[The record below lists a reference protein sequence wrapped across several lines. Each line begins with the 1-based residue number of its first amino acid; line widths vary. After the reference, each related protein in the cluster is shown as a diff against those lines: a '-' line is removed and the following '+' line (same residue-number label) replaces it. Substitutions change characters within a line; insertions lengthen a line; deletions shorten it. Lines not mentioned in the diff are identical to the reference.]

1 MRSSG
6 DLGTL
11 SAFWKPSLSNG
22 DALDPLSV
30 PMLVARGVE
39 SSLVWIA
46 FWTSASFCA
55 KTARDSN
62 IEIEKSSCAVH
73 DALFIAMSGELQSP
87 TREVIDA
94 QKDGTITIA
103 KDELGDANAYG
114 LLQARDASTPTNT
127 QTTVTCA
134 NACRTSASLT

>member
-1 MRSSG
+1 MRR
-6 DLGTL
+6 
-11 SAFWKPSLSNG
+11 
-22 DALDPLSV
+22 
-30 PMLVARGVE
+30 ARRA
-39 SSLVWIA
+39 I
-46 FWTSASFCA
+46 
-55 KTARDSN
+55 
-62 IEIEKSSCAVH
+62 
-73 DALFIAMSGELQSP
+73 IAMSGELQSP